1 MSYEPHQW
9 VAGETVTPSKLNH
22 IEQGIANGGGGV
34 LFVTDDGNGTL
45 SHTWQEVA
53 DAIENN
59 QMVFLKEV
67 LGGARSINGTIYFD
81 YLGGI
86 VEYSLYFNNNA
97 TYTANSANEYPS
109 AYSGP
114 APD

>member
-1 MSYEPHQW
+1 MSYEPHTW

-34 LFVTDDGNGTL
+34 LFVTDNDGTL

-59 QMVFLKEV
+59 QMVFLKIESS
-67 LGGARSINGTIYFD
+67 GSFSGMIYFYPLSIIQPYGLFFTD
-81 YLGGI
+81 VLI
-86 VEYSLYFNNNA
+86 YSA
-97 TYTANSANEYPS
+97 DSANEYPS
-109 AYSGP
+109 K
-114 APD
+114 DEIK

>member
-34 LFVTDDGNGTL
+34 LFVTDNDGTL

-59 QMVFLKEV
+59 QMVFLKSEED
-67 LGGARSINGTIYFD
+67 SITGFSFLSTI
-81 YLGGI
+81 G
-86 VEYSLYFNNNA
+86 EYSVEFSNIDIYE
-97 TYTANSANEYPS
+97 ANSANEYPTCVS
-109 AYSGP
+109 FQ
-114 APD
+114 D